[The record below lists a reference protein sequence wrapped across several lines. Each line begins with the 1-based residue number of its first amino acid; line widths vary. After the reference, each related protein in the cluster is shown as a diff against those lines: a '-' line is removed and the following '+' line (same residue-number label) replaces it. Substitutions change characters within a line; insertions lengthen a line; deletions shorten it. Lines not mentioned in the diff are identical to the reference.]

1 LRRSHRI
8 VHRPTALL
16 KKASADLKTRS
27 GRLAERRAV
36 GSLPEVRMPDF
47 PPTSVGRTP
56 ADLKTR
62 GDRERSDVLWERP
75 DRVVILEGGASTG
88 MRRARCVR

>member
-1 LRRSHRI
+1 
-8 VHRPTALL
+8 
-16 KKASADLKTRS
+16 
-27 GRLAERRAV
+27 
-36 GSLPEVRMPDF
+36 MPDF